1 MGAMDPLGVWELSVG
16 SGLAMGLRL
25 GACLGRWGGQGVI
38 KVGQGGYGLI
48 G

>member
-25 GACLGRWGGQGVI
+25 GACLGRLGGVRGV
-38 KVGQGGYGLI
+38 KVGQGGYEG
-48 G
+48 